1 MTILNIWN
9 DKEEIANYL
18 VNMGFFPTEVKS
30 EKKYFVNNK
39 GSQIRI
45 GSDVTFLDKYGN
57 VVEKNKQLVI
67 EKVEEF
73 SKV

>member
-18 VNMGFFPTEVKS
+18 VNMGFLPTEVKS

>member
-18 VNMGFFPTEVKS
+18 VNMGFLPTEVKS

-45 GSDVTFLDKYGN
+45 GSDVTFLDKSGN

>member
-18 VNMGFFPTEVKS
+18 VNMGFLPTEVKS

-39 GSQIRI
+39 GSQMRI

>member
-9 DKEEIANYL
+9 DREEIANYL
-18 VNMGFFPTEVKS
+18 VNMGFLPTEVKS

-73 SKV
+73 NKV

>member
-9 DKEEIANYL
+9 DREEIANYL
-18 VNMGFFPTEVKS
+18 VNMGFLPTEVKS

>member
-18 VNMGFFPTEVKS
+18 VNMGFLPTEVKS

-45 GSDVTFLDKYGN
+45 GSDVTFLNKYGN

>member
-9 DKEEIANYL
+9 DREEIANYL
-18 VNMGFFPTEVKS
+18 VNIGFLPTEVKS